1 MTTNVVESI
10 ATGTVPSPTAALP
23 PNVPP
28 PAMRRASGGDPGPR
42 RWSRDEYYE
51 MSRNGWFRGKRVMLL
66 DGEIIE
72 MAGQGNWHS
81 VVLELA
87 AQPLRKIF
95 PDETHWVR
103 TQRPLDLP
111 DGSSDP
117 EPDIAV
123 VPGRAAEFTAHP
135 STALLIVEVA
145 DSSLRLDRKKANA
158 YAAAGVPDYWIVD
171 IGGHQ
176 IEVYREPVAD
186 PREPF
191 GFRYASALTLR
202 PGASISPVAAPH
214 ATVAVADLLP
224 KQPVPNPDA

>member
-1 MTTNVVESI
+1 MTLN
-10 ATGTVPSPTAALP
+10 ALEP
-23 PNVPP
+23 VAGVAP
-28 PAMRRASGGDPGPR
+28 PAPTLGAAAPAVPFEPRTR

-51 MSRNGWFRGKRVMLL
+51 ASRKGWFRGQRVLLL
-66 DGEIIE
+66 DGEVIE
-72 MAGQGNWHS
+72 MAAQGNWH
-81 VVLELA
+81 VVVVGK
-87 AQPLRKIF
+87 AQDALVPVF
-95 PDETHWVR
+95 PREQYWTRV
-103 TQRPLDLP
+103 QNPLDAP
-111 DGSSDP
+111 DHSEP

-123 VPGRAAEFTAHP
+123 VPGRPDDYTAHP
-135 STALLIVEVA
+135 KTALLIVEVA

-176 IEVYREPVAD
+176 VEVYREPVAD

-191 GFRYASALTLR
+191 GFRYASVVTLR
-202 PGASISPVAAPH
+202 PGASISPVAAPQ

>member
-1 MTTNVVESI
+1 MTLN
-10 ATGTVPSPTAALP
+10 ALEP
-23 PNVPP
+23 VAGVAP
-28 PAMRRASGGDPGPR
+28 PAPTLGAVAPAVPFEPRTR
-42 RWSRDEYYE
+42 RWSRAEYYE
-51 MSRNGWFRGKRVMLL
+51 ASRKGWFRGQRVLLL
-66 DGEIIE
+66 DGEVIE
-72 MAGQGNWHS
+72 MAVQGNWH
-81 VVLELA
+81 VVVIELGVR
-87 AQPLRKIF
+87 QLRKVF
-95 PDETHWVR
+95 PDDRFWIR
-103 TQRPLDLP
+103 TQNPLDLP

-123 VPGRAAEFTAHP
+123 VSGRPEEFTAHP
-135 STALLIVEVA
+135 TTALLVVEVA

-171 IGGHQ
+171 VGGHQ
-176 IEVYREPVAD
+176 VEVYREPVAD

-191 GFRYASALTLR
+191 GFRYASAVTLR